1 MSSIATFHTRSPI
14 SPPTSYTN
22 SFHAT
27 PSAYGDAVAHLNNTT
42 LQQIDQLVQDV
53 EMQALVDDQTICI
66 VVDTNILLQHLGLLQ
81 QFVRDVERAAL
92 SILVIIP
99 GAVLNELD
107 GQKKSDRLGWFARR
121 ASIWLLDKVKER
133 QLGKRS
139 VVRGQTTKETCKPSG
154 NWRIRQPGESFGERG
169 NDELIIDC
177 CMYFRSKFRTC
188 LCSADKNLC
197 TESESEGIRSI
208 SPRSGR
214 DLAQFLFGQ
223 DMEAFAPYE
232 ADYTGPESLEHEQDD
247 SMDVDEEA
255 PKLNAQQAMDLLHIQ
270 IIDHFTRLLVALVG
284 RVGPELEDV
293 ASDGGVTAS
302 QHAPKWKNGD
312 KPYKEWNA
320 AECLEYLDRKKRVKK
335 TTPRLE
341 VFLTK
346 PYTHGARCGR
356 EWSYEAWS
364 TALNGLKQVG
374 EDWDEPSIQGDLE
387 ELRRHRE
394 AVFGLSR

>member
-1 MSSIATFHTRSPI
+1 
-14 SPPTSYTN
+14 
-22 SFHAT
+22 
-27 PSAYGDAVAHLNNTT
+27 
-42 LQQIDQLVQDV
+42 
-53 EMQALVDDQTICI
+53 
-66 VVDTNILLQHLGLLQ
+66 
-81 QFVRDVERAAL
+81 
-92 SILVIIP
+92 
-99 GAVLNELD
+99 
-107 GQKKSDRLGWFARR
+107 
-121 ASIWLLDKVKER
+121 
-133 QLGKRS
+133 
-139 VVRGQTTKETCKPSG
+139 
-154 NWRIRQPGESFGERG
+154 
-169 NDELIIDC
+169 
-177 CMYFRSKFRTC
+177 
-188 LCSADKNLC
+188 
-197 TESESEGIRSI
+197 
-208 SPRSGR
+208 
-214 DLAQFLFGQ
+214 
-223 DMEAFAPYE
+223 MEAFAPYE
-232 ADYTGPESLEHEQDD
+232 ADYTGPESLEHEQED